1 VITGVRKEES
11 MSYGKA
17 IEIRK
22 EGSMSYWSYCRA
34 MVLYF
39 VVSGVF
45 YWLGVFMG
53 YSHGQHDALEEFRY
67 NEEQ

>member
-1 VITGVRKEES
+1 
-11 MSYGKA
+11 
-17 IEIRK
+17 
-22 EGSMSYWSYCRA
+22 MSYWSYCRA